1 MVQTLLA
8 DSSAFALVVLF
19 SLSCVAAVCGGFFMR
34 WYWSG
39 IRLPYYEAMAQEQR
53 YISATDFRER
63 YAVLKR
69 RTLGEF
75 ALMAFMIGVVGL
87 AFALILANGVR
98 HSIVTQRPLL
108 VFMIWMLSLLVL
120 TVPLFVVWFVSERA
134 ALLRLRDPNPPTP
147 VGDT

>member
-1 MVQTLLA
+1 MFQTLLA
-8 DSSAFALVVLF
+8 DSATLALVVLF
-19 SLSCVAAVCGGFFMR
+19 GLSCVGAVVGWFFGL

-39 IRLPYYEAMAQEQR
+39 IRLTYYEVIAQEQR

-63 YAVLKR
+63 YAALKR
-69 RTLGEF
+69 RTLGGF
-75 ALMAFMIGVVGL
+75 ALMTFMISVVGL
-87 AFALILANGVR
+87 AFALILANGVQ

-108 VFMIWMLSLLVL
+108 VFIIWILSLLVL